1 MDDVTLVVKQD
12 VPVMSVLDLQ
22 EVGDDAVGR
31 AALDEVSLSREELL

>member
-1 MDDVTLVVKQD
+1 MNEMTLTVQKNVAVV
-12 VPVMSVLDLQ
+12 SVFDLE